1 MTRAARAMNRDGL
14 SSRTLTA
21 TLTGLGLV
29 GALAAAVGVERTAS
43 FAHEG
48 RSREVAL
55 LAVAAAARMQPLA
68 PDARDRLADALSSRA
83 RLSVRVLPL
92 SHPQARG
99 APRRYREAS
108 PARAQ
113 HVASERLD
121 AAYAVVVRAPED
133 RARELLLALLAKVAA
148 VLLAAG
154 ALGVAASL
162 AVARDIAVDVRAI
175 ADHARRML
183 PGDADAAADLPVQGG
198 DEVGALV
205 GAFNRLQRVFRA
217 EVARHRAALAALEE
231 TERRRE
237 AWAATLRHE
246 LRTPLNA
253 IKGFAD
259 LLRAEID
266 GPLTPAQREDV
277 DAIAS
282 AGAHLLRL
290 VDDVLD
296 LSAIASGRYQIERRA
311 CDVGALTR
319 EVVAEAQGIARG
331 REVTLSVEGDDAAEV
346 YGDPVALRRA
356 LTNLV
361 LNAVTHAGGA
371 VRVTVARRAGE
382 VAVAVDDNGPGI
394 APGELRRLFRPFER
408 GRSAEARGAGLG
420 LAITVALVD
429 MHGGNLSAQS
439 EVGRGSTFTIHLPA
453 GLVPLPPRAE
463 A

>member
-1 MTRAARAMNRDGL
+1 MNRADRDGL

-21 TLTGLGLV
+21 TLTGLCLV

-43 FAHEG
+43 FAREG
-48 RSREVAL
+48 RDRELAL
-55 LAVAAAARMQPLA
+55 LAVSAAARMQPLA
-68 PDARDRLADALSSRA
+68 PELRA
-83 RLSVRVLPL
+83 RLAAALSLRARVSVEVVPAA
-92 SHPQARG
+92 HPRARG
-99 APRRYREAS
+99 APRRYRVREGGR
-108 PARAQ
+108 PL
-113 HVASERLD
+113 HVASERLGD
-121 AAYAVVVRAPED
+121 AQALVVSAPED
-133 RARELLLALLAKVAA
+133 SPRELLIALLAKVAA

-154 ALGVAASL
+154 ALGVVTSL

-175 ADHARRML
+175 TAHARRML
-183 PGDADAAADLPVQGG
+183 PGDSDVAADLPVQGG

-205 GAFNRLQRVFRA
+205 GAFNRLQRVFTA

-277 DAIAS
+277 DAVAS

-331 REVTLSVEGDDAAEV
+331 RDVALSVEAEDAAEV

-361 LNAVTHAGGA
+361 VNAVTHAGGT
-371 VRVTVARRAGE
+371 VRVSVARRAGE

-439 EVGRGSTFTIHLPA
+439 EVGRGSTFTVHLPA
-453 GLVPLPPRAE
+453 GLVPLPARGE

>member
-1 MTRAARAMNRDGL
+1 VTDVPGATSRADRGGL
-14 SSRTLTA
+14 SARTLTA
-21 TLTGLGLV
+21 TLTGLCLV
-29 GALAAAVGVERTAS
+29 GALAAAVGVERTAA
-43 FAHEG
+43 FAREG
-48 RSREVAL
+48 RARELSL

-68 PDARDRLADALSSRA
+68 PAVRA
-83 RLSVRVLPL
+83 RLAEALAARAKVSARVVGVDDVD
-92 SHPQARG
+92 ARG
-99 APRRYREAS
+99 APRRF
-108 PARAQ
+108 RAQ
-113 HVASERLD
+113 SRGRAVQVVTERLD
-121 AAYAVVVRAPED
+121 GAQALVLSAPAD
-133 RARELLLALLAKVAA
+133 DPRELLAALLAKVAA

-175 ADHARRML
+175 TAHARRML
-183 PGDADAAADLPVQGG
+183 PGDADAPTDLPVQGG

-205 GAFNRLQRVFRA
+205 GAFNRLQRVFGA

-266 GPLTPAQREDV
+266 GALTAAQREDV
-277 DAIAS
+277 DAIAG

-296 LSAIASGRYQIERRA
+296 LSAIASGRYQIARED
-311 CDVGALTR
+311 CDVGAITR
-319 EVVAEAQGIARG
+319 EVVAEAQGIARSRG
-331 REVTLSVEGDDAAEV
+331 VTLTVEGAAMGTVRGDA
-346 YGDPVALRRA
+346 VALRRA
-356 LTNLV
+356 VTNLV
-361 LNAVTHAGGA
+361 INAIEHAGGA
-371 VRVTVARRAGE
+371 VHVAVSRRAGE

-394 APGELRRLFRPFER
+394 AAEELRRLFRPFER

-420 LAITVALVD
+420 LAIAVALVD

-439 EVGRGSTFTIHLPA
+439 EVGRGSTFTLHLPT
-453 GLVPLPPRAE
+453 PE
-463 A
+463 AL